1 VAKRAEATSPIALSY
16 FETSYETVCL
26 ERFQRR
32 LFGSLAE
39 VATDS
44 SWPILLKNSLF
55 AWRSFERQRD
65 RQSIGEENE
74 RGERP
79 WPLCGEAFCF
89 FQHGWYQ
96 PLGHSP
102 QILCS
107 RRHQKLIVRPMQTS
121 QTQSIQPQDAFEVSK
136 QHLDLLAFAA

>member
-1 VAKRAEATSPIALSY
+1 MGLSSRADVL
-16 FETSYETVCL
+16 
-26 ERFQRR
+26 
-32 LFGSLAE
+32 
-39 VATDS
+39 

-55 AWRSFERQRD
+55 ARRMLGRWRN

-89 FQHGWYQ
+89 FLHGGHQ

-102 QILCS
+102 QILCN
-107 RRHQKLIVRPMQTS
+107 RCHQKLIMRTMQTS
-121 QTQSIQPQDAFEVSK
+121 QAQSIQPQNAFEVSK
-136 QHLDLLAFAA
+136 QHLHLLAFAA